1 MLELLQPTR
10 KQYTTHMFS
19 FCTVHKQFFKMVEDI
34 NGSPVILSTVS
45 PFKGKF
51 VCVNKQAYLGR

>member
-19 FCTVHKQFFKMVEDI
+19 FCTAHKQFFKMVEDI

-45 PFKGKF
+45 PFKGK
-51 VCVNKQAYLGR
+51 